1 MAHGGNRVDL
11 EKVALSAGDGP
22 GGVVWTLEASED
34 LNANLVRF
42 GPGREVGEHP
52 NDEVDVLLLGVS
64 GSGAVV
70 VDGEEHALEVGKL
83 VFVPKGSRRS
93 IRSASEGFAY
103 LTVHR
108 RRAPLRIEARSAR
121 GLRGGQ
127 DRKEDA

>member
-1 MAHGGNRVDL
+1 LAGAGNRVDL
-11 EKVALSAGDGP
+11 EEVATSVGERA
-22 GGVVWTLEASED
+22 GVVWTLGAGED

-42 GPGREVGEHP
+42 GPGRGVREHA
-52 NDEVDVLLLGVS
+52 NEEVDLLVLGVS

-70 VDGEEHALEVGKL
+70 VDGEEHALESGKL

-108 RRAPLRIEARSAR
+108 RRGPPDIGRRGDQALRKSRE
-121 GLRGGQ
+121 Q
-127 DRKEDA
+127 NEDA